1 MCTLLF
7 IITDH
12 HPIHATLIETDS
24 KYEEM
29 RGQIDFLNDAIE
41 KLGQKMNTQLQSKND
56 ELEQMKTNLTAANS
70 NAEQLSSSNSQ
81 LQQQCAYAYNE
92 YNKLEQSKMNIAQ
105 ERDTLM
111 LEVKQANDM
120 VAQKQT
126 QEIELMQQ
134 INSLMQQ
141 NDSLRTQHQQSIND
155 WTTKCDEYNN
165 KLEKKSTYYNALMLE
180 NMNLKKQTAEL
191 SKLVP
196 TLESKVENLQFSNR
210 QLQSAQEELSA
221 KYQQQLMS
229 TGSKV
234 TIGFQ
239 QQQQQHI
246 G

>member
-1 MCTLLF
+1 
-7 IITDH
+7 
-12 HPIHATLIETDS
+12 
-24 KYEEM
+24 M

-56 ELEQMKTNLTAANS
+56 ELEQMKANLTAANS

-105 ERDTLM
+105 ERDMLM
-111 LEVKQANDM
+111 LEVQQAKQM
-120 VAQKQT
+120 VAQKQS
-126 QEIELMQQ
+126 QESEMMQQ
-134 INSLMQQ
+134 IQ
-141 NDSLRTQHQQSIND
+141 NLRSQYEQLRSQSQHSIEDLTAKNYECSSRVEQISVD
-155 WTTKCDEYNN
+155 
-165 KLEKKSTYYNALMLE
+165 YNALMLE

-229 TGSKV
+229 TGTKV

-239 QQQQQHI
+239 QQQQEI
-246 G
+246 GWFFDVV